1 MNTPVLRTLT
11 RTVKRVASPPRQLRV
26 GLLGCA
32 LLLLSRGA
40 LAIGF
45 VQVNYADPSTPQS
58 TLSVTFTSAQ
68 TAGDLNVVAVAWGD
82 TTATVTSVTDSKGNV
97 YHLAVGP
104 TLYTGVMSGSIYY
117 AANIAGASAGANVVT
132 VAFSPA
138 ATYPDVRILEYS
150 GIVTSAPL
158 DATAAAIGSGTTAS
172 SGLATTTGAN
182 DLLFGADVAATV
194 STGGGP
200 GFTLRVNTPGG
211 NIAEDTT
218 VSQGAYDTSATIGPS
233 GGWIMQLAAFKGIV
247 TTGSQPTTPTNLTG
261 SASGGQINLSW
272 TASTDTGSTI
282 ASYQIMRCQTAGC
295 VNFTTDGSIPGSTI
309 TYTDTGIADSSSYTY
324 RVRATDAL
332 GYTSGYSD
340 AVTVTTSSN
349 CCDNIP
355 PSTPTNL
362 TATAASS
369 SEINLLWTASTD
381 NVGVTS
387 YQIHR
392 CQGSGCST
400 YSTIGTVPPQTAYT
414 DTGLSASTSYTYYLV
429 AADAAGN
436 QSGNSATASA
446 TTLSSGGGGGD
457 TTPPT
462 APTGVSATVVASSQ
476 INLAWTASTDN
487 VGVTGYLVERCSGTG
502 CTNFVQIAS
511 PTTTSYSDTTLSAS
525 TPYSYRVR
533 ATDAAHNLS
542 GYSSIVSG
550 TTSAGSGGS
559 GICD

>member
-1 MNTPVLRTLT
+1 M
-11 RTVKRVASPPRQLRV
+11 S
-26 GLLGCA
+26 LLCA
-32 LLLLSRGA
+32 KSA
-40 LAIGF
+40 LAIAF
-45 VQVNYADPSTPQS
+45 VQVNAFVPSNPQS
-58 TLSVTFTSAQ
+58 TVTVAYNSAQ
-68 TAGDLNVVAVAWGD
+68 TAGNLNVVAIGWGD
-82 TTATVTSVTDSKGNV
+82 TTATITSVTDTKGNA
-97 YHLAVGP
+97 YQLAVGP
-104 TLYTGVMSGSIYY
+104 TLYSGVGTASVYY
-117 AANIAGASAGANVVT
+117 AVNIVGASAGANTVT
-132 VAFSPA
+132 VKFNTA
-138 ATYPDVRILEYS
+138 AVYPDVRILEYS
-150 GIVTSAPL
+150 GIVTSSPI
-158 DATAAAIGSGTTAS
+158 DVTAAAIGSGTLAS
-172 SGLATTTGAN
+172 SGLGTTTGAN
-182 DLLFGADVAATV
+182 DLLFGSDLAGTL

-200 GFTLRVNTPGG
+200 GFNLRVNTAAG
-211 NIAEDTT
+211 NVAEDAT
-218 VSQGAYDTSATIGPS
+218 VTPGAYDTSATISPT
-233 GGWIMQLAAFKGIV
+233 GGWIMQLVAFKGTV
-247 TTGSQPTTPTNLTG
+247 TSGTQPTAPTNLAG

-282 ASYQIMRCQTAGC
+282 ASYQIMRCQSVGC
-295 VNFTTDGSIPGSTI
+295 VNFTTDGSITGSTV

-332 GYTSGYSD
+332 GYTSGYSN

-349 CCDNIP
+349 CCDSTP
-355 PSTPTNL
+355 PSTPTGL

-369 SEINLLWTASTD
+369 SEINLMWTASTD
-381 NVGVTS
+381 NVGVAS

-392 CQGSGCST
+392 CQGSGCNSYVT
-400 YSTIGTVPPQTAYT
+400 VGTVPPQTSFS
-414 DTGLSASTSYTYYLV
+414 DTGLSAATSYTYYLV

-436 QSGNSATASA
+436 QSANSATATA
-446 TTLSSGGGGGD
+446 TTLTSSGGGGD

-462 APTGVSATVVASSQ
+462 APTGLGATVVSSTQ

-511 PTTTSYSDTTLSAS
+511 PTTTSYSDSTLSAS

-542 GYSSIVSG
+542 AYSSIVSE